1 MESFAALSWQNQFYR
16 VISQSLRLPDSDE
29 IQILDL
35 KAKALRSLRKSL
47 VSEKFD

>member
-16 VISQSLRLPDSDE
+16 LVSQSLRLRDSDE
-29 IQILDL
+29 IRMLDL
-35 KAKALRSLRKSL
+35 KAKALRSLRRNL